1 MSVATFSHHQY
12 RQPADGLRVAVLLIA
27 VLAYTST
34 VAQET
39 DSEADSNDGLQ
50 LDEIVV
56 TGQKVDRT
64 LQETTAS
71 VAVFTELKIVEQ
83 NFTSIYDAL
92 NQTANVAGL
101 FGDRGFSIR
110 GLANSG
116 ASPGDQTSD
125 VSAVYLDGAFVPN
138 SLYFGDGLNLW
149 DIGAVEIFRGPQS
162 TIQGRNALAGA
173 IVARTVDPNL
183 EEIDGRVMAS
193 LGDYNTWRAAGAM
206 SLPIIEDQVGLRLS
220 VDRTESDG
228 FTDNPFL
235 NSDNIDAR
243 ENTTIRGKLLIA
255 PNAIEDLEIR
265 LMGTVIDSDIGEDRV
280 ILQRFTGARESEQN
294 TIDRD
299 LIEAQQFSAVVDYT
313 LSDNVTFTS
322 VTSFIESERAFQF
335 DPTND
340 SGGPDNPGISLT
352 DQDTFSQ
359 EFRLTFNAERW
370 TGLLGLYAFDSSTE
384 FENEGAAGATI
395 ESDPVFP
402 PPPLLATILF
412 NTTTPTPDQI
422 AQAAFLR
429 QQIVTLVPEFPLFSS
444 SATTDEI
451 RNYAV
456 FGEATYDFNE
466 RWSLT
471 VGARYDQ
478 EQIDQTVFDTLTVP
492 VITTGD
498 PVVDPILAFLSAQF
512 TSEVDLVADNDFD
525 AFLPKVV
532 LNYRWNDDVSTAFS
546 VQRAYRAGGL
556 SFNFF
561 RAQLPI
567 PGGGDPTDQAVLE
580 QAGIVNSFE
589 PEFTWNYE
597 FAFRSQWLD
606 RRLTLNANAF
616 LIDYEDQQI
625 NLQLS
630 NNPLDRITE
639 NVGASRL
646 FGFEVE
652 ATANIN
658 EHLEVFANVGF
669 TDTEFTESAI
679 SIDEID
685 LNGNE
690 FAAAPPWTAG
700 FGGRYTTD
708 AGFFVNLRARYAD
721 EAFTFV
727 QNTPNVTNDAY
738 VVVDTL
744 IGYEHD
750 SFTVEVFANNLLD
763 ENYIT
768 QNTFENAR
776 DIAVGRVGAP
786 RMVGVRFYADF

>member
-1 MSVATFSHHQY
+1 M
-12 RQPADGLRVAVLLIA
+12 
-27 VLAYTST
+27 
-34 VAQET
+34 AQESGDET
-39 DSEADSNDGLQ
+39 DSDDGLQ

-71 VAVFTELKIVEQ
+71 VAVFTELSIVEQ
-83 NFTSIYDAL
+83 NFTSIFDAL
-92 NQTANVAGL
+92 NQTANVAGI

-149 DIGAVEIFRGPQS
+149 DVGAVEIFRGPQS

-193 LGDYNTWRAAGAM
+193 IAEFGTWRAAGAM
-206 SLPIIEDQVGLRLS
+206 SLPILEDQVGLRLS

-235 NSDNIDAR
+235 DRDDIDSR

-255 PNAIEDLEIR
+255 PESIEELEIR
-265 LMGTVIDSDIGEDRV
+265 LMGTVIDSDIGEDRI
-280 ILQRFTGARESEQN
+280 ILDRFTGARESEQN
-294 TIDRD
+294 TVDRD
-299 LIEAQQFSAVVDYT
+299 MIEAQQFSAVVDYA
-313 LSDNVTFTS
+313 LSDRATFTS
-322 VTSFIESERAFQF
+322 VTSFIESDREFQF

-340 SGGPDNPGISLT
+340 STGPDAPGISVT
-352 DQDTFSQ
+352 EQDTFSQ
-359 EFRLTFNAERW
+359 EFRLTFNTDRW

-384 FENEGAAGATI
+384 FENEGAAGTTI

-402 PPPLLATILF
+402 PPPLLASILF
-412 NTTTPTPDQI
+412 NTTMPTPDQI
-422 AQAAFLR
+422 AQATFLR
-429 QQIVTLVPEFPLFSS
+429 QQIVTLVPEFPLFTS

-451 RNYAV
+451 RNYAI
-456 FGEATYDFNE
+456 FGEATIDLNDS
-466 RWSLT
+466 WSLT
-471 VGARYDQ
+471 LGARYDQ

-492 VITTGD
+492 VVQVGD
-498 PVVDPILAFLSAQF
+498 PVIDPILAFLSNQF

-597 FAFRSQWLD
+597 VALRSQWLD
-606 RRLTLNANAF
+606 RRLTLNANVF
-616 LIDYEDQQI
+616 FIDYEDQQI

-652 ATANIN
+652 AFANVN

-669 TDTEFTESAI
+669 TDTEFTESAV

-685 LNGNE
+685 LKGNE

-700 FGGRYTTD
+700 LGGRYTTD
-708 AGFFVNLRARYAD
+708 AGFFVNVRARYTD
-721 EAFTFV
+721 EAFSFV
-727 QNTPNVTNDAY
+727 QNTPNITNDAY

-744 IGYEHD
+744 VGYENER
-750 SFTVEVFANNLLD
+750 FTVEVFANNLLD
-763 ENYIT
+763 ENYIS
-768 QNTFENAR
+768 QNTFEDAGN
-776 DIAVGRVGAP
+776 IAVGRVGAP
-786 RMVGVRFYADF
+786 RTIGLRFYADF

>member
-1 MSVATFSHHQY
+1 MRLSRHNRSA
-12 RQPADGLRVAVLLIA
+12 
-27 VLAYTST
+27 
-34 VAQET
+34 
-39 DSEADSNDGLQ
+39 SNDRRFFYLSALALFLSVPQ
-50 LDEIVV
+50 FAWAQDSDDEAEDSSRNLEEIVV

-71 VAVFTELKIVEQ
+71 VAVFTENAILDQ
-83 NFTSIYDAL
+83 NLTSIYDAL

-110 GLANSG
+110 GLANGG

-149 DIGAVEIFRGPQS
+149 DVEAVEIFRGPQS

-173 IVARTVDPNL
+173 IVAKTVDPNL
-183 EEIDGRVMAS
+183 ENFDGRVQAS
-193 LGDYNTWRAAGAM
+193 YGDFNTWRAAGAL
-206 SLPIIEDQVGLRLS
+206 SIPILKNQVGLRLS

-228 FTDNPFL
+228 FTDNTFL
-235 NSDNIDAR
+235 NRDDIDAR
-243 ENTTIRGKLLIA
+243 ENTTIRGKVLIA
-255 PNAIEDLEIR
+255 PEAFENLEIR
-265 LMGTVIDSDIGEDRV
+265 LMGTLIDSDIGEDRV
-280 ILQRFTGARESEQN
+280 ILNRFTGARETEQN

-299 LIEAQQFSAVVDYT
+299 LIEAQQFSAVVDYEFN
-313 LSDNVTFTS
+313 DRVTFTS
-322 VTSFIESERAFQF
+322 VTSFIESEREFQF

-340 SGGPDNPGISLT
+340 SSGPENPGMSLT

-359 EFRLTFNAERW
+359 EFRLTFNSDRW

-384 FENEGAAGATI
+384 FENEGAAGATV

-402 PPPLLATILF
+402 PPPLLASILF
-412 NTTTPTPDQI
+412 NTTMPTPDQI
-422 AQAAFLR
+422 AQAAFIR
-429 QQIVTLVPEFPLFSS
+429 QQIVTLVPEFPIFSS

-451 RNYAV
+451 RNYAI
-456 FGEATYDFNE
+456 FGEATYDLNE

-471 VGARYDQ
+471 LGARYDQ
-478 EQIDQTVFDTLTVP
+478 EQIDQTVFDTLVVP
-492 VITTGD
+492 PIVTGD
-498 PVVDPILAFLSAQF
+498 PLIDPVLAGLAAQF

-532 LNYRWNDDVSTAFS
+532 LNYRWTDDVSTALS

-597 FAFRSQWLD
+597 LAFRSQWFD
-606 RRLTLNANAF
+606 RQLTLNANAF

-652 ATANIN
+652 AFANITDG
-658 EHLEVFANVGF
+658 LEIFANIGF

-679 SIDEID
+679 SIDQID

-690 FAAAPPWTAG
+690 FAAAPPLTAG
-700 FGGRYTTD
+700 LGGRYTMD
-708 AGFFVNLRARYAD
+708 SGLFFNLRARYAD
-721 EAFTFV
+721 EAFSFV
-727 QNTPNVTNDAY
+727 QNDPNVINDAY

-744 IGYEHD
+744 VGYEG
-750 SFTVEVFANNLLD
+750 SEFTVELFANNLLD
-763 ENYIT
+763 ENYIV
-768 QNTFENAR
+768 QNTFPDAR
-776 DIAVGRVGAP
+776 DRAVSRVGAP
-786 RMVGVRFYADF
+786 RMVGIRFYADF

>member
-1 MSVATFSHHQY
+1 MSSTQTSAPISRLLGVMVCLTLIV
-12 RQPADGLRVAVLLIA
+12 QPTR
-27 VLAYTST
+27 
-34 VAQET
+34 AQEQ
-39 DSEADSNDGLQ
+39 DGAPAAKAGA
-50 LDEIVV
+50 EIEEILV

-71 VAVFTELKIVEQ
+71 VSVFTEFAILDQ
-83 NFTSIYDAL
+83 NLTSIYDAL

-110 GLANSG
+110 GLANGG

-149 DIGAVEIFRGPQS
+149 DIAAVEIFRGPQS

-173 IVARTVDPNL
+173 IVARTVDPSL
-183 EEIDGRVMAS
+183 DRIDGRVQAS
-193 LGDYNTWRAAGAM
+193 IGDFNTWRTSGAV
-206 SLPIIEDQVGLRLS
+206 SLPIIEDQAGLRLS

-235 NSDNIDAR
+235 GRDDIDAR

-255 PNAIEDLEIR
+255 PKSMENLEVR
-265 LMGTVIDSDIGEDRV
+265 LMGTLIDSEIGEDRI
-280 ILQRFTGARESEQN
+280 ILNRFTGARESEQN

-299 LIEAQQFSAVVDYT
+299 MIEATQFSAAIDYA
-313 LSDNVTFTS
+313 LSSRTTFTS
-322 VTSFIESERAFQF
+322 VTSFIESERKFQF

-340 SGGPDNPGISLT
+340 STGPGNPGESLT

-359 EFRLTFNAERW
+359 EFRLTITDERW

-384 FENEGAAGATI
+384 FGNEGAAGTTVA
-395 ESDPVFP
+395 SDPVFP

-412 NTTTPTPDQI
+412 NTFTPTPAQV
-422 AQAAFLR
+422 AQAAAIR
-429 QQIVTLVPEFPLFSS
+429 QQIVTLVPEFPIFSS
-444 SATTDEI
+444 SATSDEI

-456 FGEATYDFNE
+456 FGEVTYDLNDS
-466 RWSLT
+466 WSLT
-471 VGARYDQ
+471 LGARYDR
-478 EQIDQTVFDTLTVP
+478 EEIDQTVFDTLTLP
-492 VITTGD
+492 PITTGD
-498 PVVDPILAFLSAQF
+498 PTIDPILAALSAQF
-512 TSEVDLVADNDFD
+512 TSEVDLEANNDFD

-532 LNYRWNDDVSTAFS
+532 LNYRWNDDLSTALS

-567 PGGGDPTDQAVLE
+567 PGGGDPTDQNVLE
-580 QAGIVNSFE
+580 NAGIVNSFD

-597 FAFRSQWLD
+597 LALRSQWFD
-606 RRLTLNANAF
+606 RRLTVNANAF
-616 LIDYEDQQI
+616 LIDYKDQQI

-652 ATANIN
+652 AFANVTQR
-658 EHLEVFANVGF
+658 LSLFANVGF

-700 FGGRYTTD
+700 FGGRYTTNS
-708 AGFFVNLRARYAD
+708 GVFVNLRARYAD
-721 EAFTFV
+721 EAFSFV
-727 QNTPNVTNDAY
+727 QNIPDVTNDAY

-744 IGYEHD
+744 VGYEHPR
-750 SFTVEVFANNLLD
+750 FTVEVFANNVLD
-763 ENYIT
+763 ENYIV

-776 DIAVGRVGAP
+776 DIAVSRVGAP